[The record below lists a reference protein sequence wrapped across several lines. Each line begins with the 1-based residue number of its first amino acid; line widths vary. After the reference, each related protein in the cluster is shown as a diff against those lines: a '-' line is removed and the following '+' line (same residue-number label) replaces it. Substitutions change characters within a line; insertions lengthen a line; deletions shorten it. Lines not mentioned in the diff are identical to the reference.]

1 MKDQSPQAFKVVY
14 NLVSYTIFE
23 ISHILKKNTIDCEFR
38 ICEQFPSF
46 MIWSKIVGG
55 GLSLHLKD
63 FKLLTTG
70 TPGLLNIHIYTNI
83 YKHIK
88 SYKLTQVLTEQ
99 HLRG

>member
-1 MKDQSPQAFKVVY
+1 M
-14 NLVSYTIFE
+14 NL
-23 ISHILKKNTIDCEFR
+23 EFAK
-38 ICEQFPSF
+38 QFPSF

-55 GLSLHLKD
+55 GLKD

>member
-55 GLSLHLKD
+55 GLSLYFKD

-83 YKHIK
+83 LKVINLLKY
-88 SYKLTQVLTEQ
+88 
-99 HLRG
+99 

>member
-1 MKDQSPQAFKVVY
+1 MEDQSPQAFKVVY

-38 ICEQFPSF
+38 ICEQFPSSK
-46 MIWSKIVGG
+46 IWSKIVGG
-55 GLSLHLKD
+55 GLSLYLKD

-70 TPGLLNIHIYTNI
+70 TPGLLNIH
-83 YKHIK
+83 KHIK

>member
-1 MKDQSPQAFKVVY
+1 
-14 NLVSYTIFE
+14 
-23 ISHILKKNTIDCEFR
+23 
-38 ICEQFPSF
+38 

-55 GLSLHLKD
+55 GLSLYLKD
-63 FKLLTTG
+63 FKLLT

-99 HLRG
+99 HLRGY

>member
-1 MKDQSPQAFKVVY
+1 MKYLTFKKKIQLIV
-14 NLVSYTIFE
+14 NL
-23 ISHILKKNTIDCEFR
+23 EFAK
-38 ICEQFPSF
+38 QFPSF

-55 GLSLHLKD
+55 GLSLYLKD
-63 FKLLTTG
+63 FKLLT

-99 HLRG
+99 HLRGY

>member
-23 ISHILKKNTIDCEFR
+23 ISHIKKKNTIDCEFR

-55 GLSLHLKD
+55 GVKFI
-63 FKLLTTG
+63 FK
-70 TPGLLNIHIYTNI
+70 
-83 YKHIK
+83 
-88 SYKLTQVLTEQ
+88 
-99 HLRG
+99 RF

>member
-23 ISHILKKNTIDCEFR
+23 ISHIFKKNTIEFR

-55 GLSLHLKD
+55 GLSLYLKD

-70 TPGLLNIHIYTNI
+70 TPGLLHIH
-83 YKHIK
+83 KHIQT
-88 SYKLTQVLTEQ
+88 Y
-99 HLRG
+99 

>member
-1 MKDQSPQAFKVVY
+1 MEDQSSQAFKVVY

-55 GLSLHLKD
+55 GLSLYLKD
-63 FKLLTTG
+63 FKLLT
-70 TPGLLNIHIYTNI
+70 TPGLLNIHIYTNK

-99 HLRG
+99 HLRGY

>member
-1 MKDQSPQAFKVVY
+1 MEGQSSQAFKVVY

-55 GLSLHLKD
+55 GLSLYLKD

-70 TPGLLNIHIYTNI
+70 TPGLLNIHI